1 MRCIVVGD
9 SLPMP
14 SLELKY
20 EDTWVHHFRKDFPTV
35 EVIDKCARSS
45 SVKRLVREGIN
56 SNGSDLLEIYEP
68 DFVITHLGIVD
79 AAPRLLPRNA
89 IGTKLL
95 NKFAP
100 PLCKKMIYSL
110 VRKIKGR
117 TISCCDLNIEQFEGC
132 LLKYAE
138 RAHRLKV
145 PVFCI
150 KISYCGS
157 KVLGKSPKMNY
168 SIDLY
173 NAAYDRL
180 AKKFDNVTL
189 INPLPEMSV
198 TELDE
203 ILQSDG
209 LHHKARASAMVYERV
224 KETITRNIDIKKH

>member
-100 PLCKKMIYSL
+100 
-110 VRKIKGR
+110 
-117 TISCCDLNIEQFEGC
+117 
-132 LLKYAE
+132 
-138 RAHRLKV
+138 
-145 PVFCI
+145 
-150 KISYCGS
+150 
-157 KVLGKSPKMNY
+157 
-168 SIDLY
+168 LY
-173 NAAYDRL
+173 
-180 AKKFDNVTL
+180 
-189 INPLPEMSV
+189 
-198 TELDE
+198 
-203 ILQSDG
+203 
-209 LHHKARASAMVYERV
+209 V
-224 KETITRNIDIKKH
+224 KR